1 MFSSTVGTT
10 ATGADPEGAHAADMK
25 RLKDYNQRL
34 AAMGCKSYDL
44 DYELKQTDP
53 LVSPSPRVL
62 PPKKVK
68 AH

>member
-1 MFSSTVGTT
+1 MG
-10 ATGADPEGAHAADMK
+10 

-53 LVSPSPRVL
+53 LVSPSPRVP